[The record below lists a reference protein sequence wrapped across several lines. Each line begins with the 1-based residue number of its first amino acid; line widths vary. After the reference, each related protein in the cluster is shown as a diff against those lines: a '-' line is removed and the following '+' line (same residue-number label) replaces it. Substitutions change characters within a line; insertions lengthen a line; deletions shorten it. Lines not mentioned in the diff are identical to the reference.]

1 MEGKYVRG
9 IFFGRRK
16 KSLEGH
22 SKEHLL
28 YLKEYCKMVIGGS
41 IYESRWQEC
50 QREQVAGVSTRAK
63 WLAVNG
69 NSWRSIYGRNGRFL
83 IFFTY
88 LCIETGESCIIH
100 TPY

>member
-1 MEGKYVRG
+1 
-9 IFFGRRK
+9 
-16 KSLEGH
+16 
-22 SKEHLL
+22 
-28 YLKEYCKMVIGGS
+28 MVIGGS
-41 IYESRWQEC
+41 IYESRWQEHLREQVAGVSTRAGGRSVNESRWLEY
-50 QREQVAGVSTRAK
+50 QREQVAGVSTKAK

>member
-1 MEGKYVRG
+1 MEGMEGWRGMEGMEGMEGKYVRG

-41 IYESRWQEC
+41 IYESRWLEC
-50 QREQVAGVSTRAK
+50 QREQSGWLSTGTAGEVSM
-63 WLAVNG
+63 G
-69 NSWRSIYGRNGRFL
+69 GMGGF
-83 IFFTY
+83 
-88 LCIETGESCIIH
+88 
-100 TPY
+100 